1 MNYITRQIMARFG
14 LDAEQALEVQ
24 ETLDIY
30 FSVDY
35 SEASQRELNR
45 AYDDAYAYWTE
56 TKVTA

>member
-1 MNYITRQIMARFG
+1 MARFG